1 MQKFYQDF
9 KLGVLGGGQLGR
21 MLIRS
26 CVNFNVHTNVIDPD
40 PNAPCAGIANEFVN
54 GSLTDY
60 DSVYDFGKKVD
71 LLTIEIE
78 NVNIEA
84 LEKLEQEGVKVY
96 PQPSA
101 IKIIQDKR
109 VQKQFYLEHGI
120 PTADFVL
127 TDSLEEVKEHVEFL
141 PAFQKLGKGGYDG
154 GGVQRLNSS
163 EDLNKAFDA
172 PSLLE
177 KAVDFEKEIAIIV
190 SRNPKGE
197 VSAYPAVEMV
207 FHPEYNLVDFL
218 LAPARLNDDIE
229 QKAADIAK
237 KVIQKLDMVGI
248 LAVEMFVTKNGDILV
263 NEVAPRPHN
272 SGHQTINASFT
283 SQYEQHLRAI
293 LDLPLGSTFT
303 KKPSAMVNLLGEEG
317 YTGMAVYEGLDEVLA
332 IEGVNLMLYGKK
344 ITKPHRK
351 MGHITIIGDDYRSL
365 EDKVETVKKTIR
377 VKSI

>member
-40 PNAPCAGIANEFVN
+40 PNAPCSGIANEFVN
-54 GSLTDY
+54 GSLTDF
-60 DSVYDFGKKVD
+60 DAVYNFGKSVD

-84 LEKLEQEGVKVY
+84 LEKLESEGVKVY
-96 PQPSA
+96 PQPAA

-109 VQKQFYLEHGI
+109 IQKQFYVDNDI

-127 TDSLEEVKEHVEFL
+127 TDDVVAVKQNSDFL
-141 PAFQKLGKGGYDG
+141 PAFQKVGKGGYDG
-154 GGVQRLNSS
+154 GGVQRLTSA
-163 EDLNKAFDA
+163 EDLTKAFDA

-177 KAVDFEKEIAIIV
+177 KAVDFEKEIAVIV

-197 VSAYPAVEMV
+197 VVAYPAVEMV
-207 FHPEYNLVDFL
+207 FHPEYNLVDYL
-218 LAPARLNDDIE
+218 LSPARLNDDIE
-229 QKAADIAK
+229 DKASEIAK
-237 KVIQKLDMVGI
+237 KVIDKLDMVGI
-248 LAVEMFVTKNGDILV
+248 LAVEMFVTKEGDILV

-272 SGHQTINASFT
+272 SGHQTINASYT

-293 LDLPLGSTFT
+293 LNLPLGSTFT

-317 YTGMAVYEGLDEVLA
+317 YTGMADYEGLDAALA
-332 IEGVNLMLYGKK
+332 IDGVNLMLYGKK

-365 EDKVETVKKTIR
+365 EEKVEKVKELIK